1 MRYSVDAK
9 YTEVENW
16 IKAIFMNCTL
26 ILTILI
32 ILNLVSIFLFGKQI
46 LSWIHI
52 VFFSI
57 FYGQIW
63 NLNNKKVIATIPFK
77 IDENTMIKILKR
89 NKFKFEVSSEKV
101 IKIKMDFIAL
111 MMKLDLIIRILDNK
125 VEIEGAKY
133 MVENIIGKIEN
144 IN

>member
-9 YTEVENW
+9 YTKVENG
-16 IKAIFMNCTL
+16 IKTIFMNCTL
-26 ILTILI
+26 ILTMLI
-32 ILNLVSIFLFGKQI
+32 ILNLVSIFLFKKQVM
-46 LSWIHI
+46 SWIYI

-57 FYGQIW
+57 IYGQLW
-63 NLNNKKVIATIPFK
+63 NLSNKKVIATIPFK
-77 IDENTMIKILKR
+77 IDENTLIKILKR
-89 NKFKFEVSSEKV
+89 NKLKFEVNSEKI
-101 IKIKMDFIAL
+101 IKIKMDFVATMI
-111 MMKLDLIIRILDNK
+111 KLDLIIRILDNK